1 MGGIFR
7 LDSPFMNFLGKMADL
22 MILNIVT
29 MICCI
34 PVFTAGAALTAMFSV
49 LLKMVR
55 NEEPT
60 IVKSYFSSF
69 KENFKQ
75 STIMWLIMLVIIAFL
90 AFDFYMFMHDPTG
103 DTFPKAIK
111 IMVIAVSVIMV
122 AGMLYI
128 FPLQCRFINPI
139 KRTIRN
145 AFFVS
150 VANFPITVAIIVI
163 YIVIGLIFIAL
174 PEIMPIAMMM
184 GVTLPSYFAS
194 MLINSI
200 FKKFE
205 PKEETTDEYVPLS
218 IFSEE
223 NEKKEETKEEAVV
236 TEEETKEQ

>member
-1 MGGIFR
+1 MGGIFS

-22 MILNIVT
+22 MILNIIT

-34 PVFTAGAALTAMFSV
+34 PVFTAGAAFTAMFSV

-55 NEEPT
+55 KEEPM

-90 AFDFYMFMHDPTG
+90 VFDFYMFMYDPTG

-128 FPLQCRFINPI
+128 FPL
-139 KRTIRN
+139 K
-145 AFFVS
+145 
-150 VANFPITVAIIVI
+150 
-163 YIVIGLIFIAL
+163 
-174 PEIMPIAMMM
+174 
-184 GVTLPSYFAS
+184 
-194 MLINSI
+194 
-200 FKKFE
+200 
-205 PKEETTDEYVPLS
+205 
-218 IFSEE
+218 
-223 NEKKEETKEEAVV
+223 
-236 TEEETKEQ
+236 